1 MKNIVDAGPI
11 IALFE
16 RKDTPLKRWARQI
29 FLENQPPFYTCEAVL
44 AEAAFMTSP
53 VLIARMVSEGDLV
66 VDFSLQTEAAAVS
79 ALAAKYAPRMQ
90 LADACIVRM
99 TELEAN
105 CQVFTVDREDFSLY
119 RRQRKQLI
127 PCLLYTSDAAD
138 E

>member
-127 PCLLYTSDAAD
+127 PCVFPD
-138 E
+138 

>member
-16 RKDTPLKRWARQI
+16 RKDTPLKRWARRI

-53 VLIARMVSEGDLV
+53 ELIARLVSEGDLV

-99 TELEAN
+99 AEMEAN
-105 CQVFTVDREDFSLY
+105 CRVFTVDREDFSLY

-127 PCLLYTSDAAD
+127 PCVFPD
-138 E
+138 

>member
-16 RKDTPLKRWARQI
+16 RNDTPLKRWARRI
-29 FLENQPPFYTCEAVL
+29 FQENQPPFFTCEAVL

-53 VLIARMVSEGDLV
+53 ELIARMVSEADLV
-66 VDFSLQTEAAAVS
+66 VDFSLQAEAAAVGG
-79 ALAAKYAPRMQ
+79 LAAKYAPRMQ

-99 TELEAN
+99 AELETN

-119 RRQRKQLI
+119 RRQRKQPI
-127 PCLLYTSDAAD
+127 PCVFPD
-138 E
+138 